1 MARAVV
7 AALVLCLALAGCGG
21 GSSGGSS
28 ATTEGAGDVPAAL
41 TKAREARSC
50 ATLGE
55 DLNCTYYDRIEEW
68 FQDGEID
75 AANVAGAVLFVG
87 NGCTTC
93 HVYRD
98 IGIANVA
105 GPELTQVGA
114 GRDAKMI
121 AGMIV
126 CPTCAGLAETMP
138 SFKQLP
144 KKSVD
149 ELAAFLAAS
158 S

>member
-1 MARAVV
+1 MARAVI
-7 AALVLCLALAGCGG
+7 AGLVVLVLAGCGG
-21 GSSGGSS
+21 GSSGSSS
-28 ATTEGAGDVPAAL
+28 ATTERGGNVPAAL
-41 TKAREARSC
+41 TEAREARLC

-55 DLNCTYYDRIEEW
+55 EVNCTYYDRIEEW
-68 FQDGEID
+68 FHDGEID
-75 AANVAGAVLFVG
+75 AANVAGAVRFVE

-98 IGIANVA
+98 IGTENVA
-105 GPELTQVGA
+105 GPDLTQVGG
-114 GRDAKMI
+114 GRDAKTI

-144 KKSVD
+144 QERVD

>member
-1 MARAVV
+1 MARTVV
-7 AALVLCLALAGCGG
+7 AALLCLALAGCGG

-28 ATTEGAGDVPAAL
+28 ATTEGGGDVPAAL
-41 TKAREARSC
+41 TEAREARSC

-55 DLNCTYYDRIEEW
+55 DLACTYYDRIEEW
-68 FQDGEID
+68 FHDGEID
-75 AANVAGAVLFVG
+75 AANVPGAVLFVE

-98 IGIANVA
+98 IGTENVA
-105 GPELTQVGA
+105 APDLTQVGA
-114 GRDAKMI
+114 GRDATTI

-138 SFKQLP
+138 TFKQLP
-144 KKSVD
+144 KESVD